1 MTRNNLT
8 ILAFLLYLFLTNNL
22 FAGTSG
28 KISGI
33 VIDAGTKEPLIG
45 CNVIV
50 VGTSLGAATDIN
62 GEFFILNVPPGT
74 YSVKAMM
81 IGYTPI
87 IMKDLEVV
95 VDLTSRADFN
105 LSMEVIAGQTVTII
119 AEKPTVRLDQTSMAA
134 VVGTKQI
141 DNLPVAE
148 VGDIIELQAGIVRDA
163 GGGLHVRG
171 GRSGEVSFWVDGIS
185 TTDSYDG
192 SSVGEEVQ
200 NSSIQELQVIS
211 GTFNA
216 EYGNAMSG
224 IVNVVTKD
232 GGNKLDGGLEIYGG
246 GYHTYDNEIFTLSS
260 PFTSWIPFSDLDG
273 DGVWD
278 QPEWFNDKNGN
289 LQWDPGEPF
298 DDENG
303 NGVWDAGEPLNSDLG
318 ADGQL
323 GDPLDNGSM
332 VPSNVSNNNG
342 QKNEP
347 SIGEGN
353 GTAQWGEHRFTLE
366 ENGYVEKLNSLLN
379 PFQIQNLNAHLSGP
393 LLGFGDKLTFY
404 INVRYFKTMN
414 RFYGKNLFLPNGSWG
429 NENGN
434 ATGKADVV
442 PLAPFSKLTG
452 QLKLT
457 FKPLPKVKMAY
468 SLFYSEKSY
477 KNYDSFFKYNP
488 QGLMNRFE
496 EDLTHIV
503 TLTHTLSPKTFYEL
517 KYIDFSSSYWEY
529 LYKDLTNVPYEK
541 KNIDDLSDLFLYNY
555 IAVID
560 TVISDEGD
568 TSYFD
573 VIDTLITVNGDTL
586 YENQWEITIVD
597 TLLEDHFIIDST
609 LVEVDTLWTLDGDII
624 YHYDWL
630 YTVVDSGDV
639 EGYVDPDIMNVPA
652 WSFAPGGT
660 QDGRYE
666 RRTTYD
672 DIKFDLSSQINRY
685 NQIKTGFEIKRYDL
699 WAEEKSVQYKTY
711 GDWGLSSQGDTLGF
725 NPLAGAQI
733 EPYTPTI
740 LPTHSTSHN
749 YFRANPLQFSAYI
762 QDKLELDDIILN
774 IGLRFDYFDPDWII
788 PKDYRFPGNE
798 KYYLVYTPNDTVIFW
813 EHEYSELHPQVTI
826 YDSLTA
832 KGSVKAQNLL
842 NLSISDDSSWSNVR
856 ENYRWVDGYKKAP
869 ASYQV
874 SPRIGLSYPITD
886 KGAIHVSYGY
896 FFQIPN
902 FYYLYANP
910 EFEIGESSFAG
921 ILGNAALKPERTV
934 MYEVGVKQEIFPFTS
949 FDFTIFYRDTRDW
962 VGMSAPINKYPVG
975 TYRKYE
981 NKDYSNTRGYT
992 ITIHRSYIN
1001 GFGASLDYSWM
1012 VAEGTYSNPDDAYH
1026 SAQNDE
1032 SPLQSLIPL
1041 EWDQTHT
1048 LNGSLTLGGRDW
1060 SASLILKYWSGMPYT
1075 PEFKVGTVA
1084 GATAFSGFAEN
1095 SDRKPNFFTV
1105 DLRSSYQL
1113 NMFGLRF
1120 MLFCNIYNLLDI
1132 RNEQNVWNDTGRA
1145 TYTLTAK
1152 DVPNTSSDR
1161 IGHLKEHLLQPD
1173 RFSEPRKINIGF
1185 NIDF

>member
-8 ILAFLLYLFLTNNL
+8 ILTFLLYLFLTNNL

-45 CNVIV
+45 CNIIL

-62 GEFFILNVPPGT
+62 GEFFILNIPPGS
-74 YSVKAMM
+74 YDVKAMM

-105 LSMEVIAGQTVTII
+105 LSMEVIAGQTVTIV

-163 GGGLHVRG
+163 GGGLHIRG

-232 GGNKLDGGLEIYGG
+232 GGNKLEGGLEIYGG

-260 PFTSWIPFSDLDG
+260 PFSNWKPFSDLDG
-273 DGVWD
+273 DSVWD

-318 ADGQL
+318 PDGQA
-323 GDPLDNGSM
+323 GDPRDNGSM
-332 VPSNVSNNNG
+332 VPSYYSNNNG

-347 SIGEGN
+347 SIGEGD
-353 GTAQWGEHRFTLE
+353 GIAQWGEHRFTLD
-366 ENGYVEKLNSLLN
+366 ENGYVDKLNVILN
-379 PFQIQNLNAHLSGP
+379 PYQIQNLNAHLSGP
-393 LLGFGDKLTFY
+393 LLGFGDKISFY
-404 INVRYFKTMN
+404 TNVRYFKTMSQ
-414 RFYGKNLFLPNGSWG
+414 FYGKNLFQSNGLFFG
-429 NENGN
+429 DG
-434 ATGKADVV
+434 DIV
-442 PLAPFSKLTG
+442 PLAPFAKLTG
-452 QLKLT
+452 QAKLT
-457 FKPLPKVKMAY
+457 CKPTPKIKMAY
-468 SLFYSEKSY
+468 SIFYAEKSY

-503 TLTHTLSPKTFYEL
+503 TLTHTLSPKTFYKL

-529 LYKDLTNVPYEK
+529 LYERQNDVPFE
-541 KNIDDLSDLFLYNY
+541 IVTFSDLSVLGDSIFVSNGIEDITIPRY
-555 IAVID
+555 ILINSIFHV
-560 TVISDEGD
+560 SSEGD
-568 TSYFD
+568 T
-573 VIDTLITVNGDTL
+573 T
-586 YENQWEITIVD
+586 WEHSFVD
-597 TLLEDHFIIDST
+597 LADS
-609 LVEVDTLWTLDGDII
+609 
-624 YHYDWL
+624 
-630 YTVVDSGDV
+630 
-639 EGYVDPDIMNVPA
+639 EGYVDPDIMTVPA

-660 QDGRYE
+660 QGGRYE
-666 RRTTYD
+666 RKTTYKTV
-672 DIKFDLSSQINRY
+672 KFDLSSQINRF
-685 NQIKTGFEIKRYDL
+685 NQIKTGFEMKRYDL
-699 WAEEKSVQYKTY
+699 WANDKSVQYKTY
-711 GDWGLSSQGDTLGF
+711 GEWGLSSQGDTLGF

-749 YFRANPLQFSAYI
+749 YFRANPLEFSAYI

-842 NLSISDDSSWSNVR
+842 NLSISDDSLWSNVR

-869 ASYQV
+869 VSYQI

-886 KGAIHVSYGY
+886 RGAIHVSYGY

-962 VGMSAPINKYPVG
+962 VGTSAPINKYPVG
-975 TYRKYE
+975 TYFKYE

-992 ITIHRSYIN
+992 ITINRSYIN

-1048 LNGSLTLGGRDW
+1048 LNGSVTVGGREW
-1060 SASLILKYWSGMPYT
+1060 SASLIGKYWSGTPYT